1 MGVKIRPG
9 DLLGKALWDYYHGR
23 QQGALWCHS
32 SLPTSEEV
40 APGYF
45 FRGFDQMPAL
55 EQKALGL
62 CRGKVLDIGCGAG
75 SHSLH
80 LQERRLP
87 VTGLD
92 HSGKAIR
99 IAELRGLERPVC
111 RNVYDLEVGDFDTL
125 LLLMN
130 GAGIAGT
137 LQGLERLLKHLLG
150 LLRPG
155 GQVLMDSSD
164 LIYMFEE
171 DADGGV
177 WVPGEVSYYGEVTYQ
192 WEYGGETGEPFPWLF
207 VDFRTL
213 EKVAGPLGYEVELA
227 AEGPHYDYL
236 ARLCPK
242 AYQI

>member
-1 MGVKIRPG
+1 M
-9 DLLGKALWDYYHGR
+9 GKALWDYYEGRRHGP
-23 QQGALWCHS
+23 LWCHS

-40 APGYF
+40 DQGYF
-45 FRGFDQMPAL
+45 FRGFDQMPTL

-62 CRGKVLDIGCGAG
+62 CRGKVLDIGCGVG
-75 SHSLH
+75 SHSLY
-80 LQERRLP
+80 LQERGLP

-92 HSGKAIR
+92 RSEGAIR
-99 IAELRGLERPVC
+99 IAELRGLKKTEC
-111 RNVYDLEVGDFDTL
+111 RSVYDLEVGDFDTL

-137 LQGLERLLKHLLG
+137 LKGLQRLLKHLLG

-164 LIYMFEE
+164 LIYMFEA

-192 WEYGGETGEPFPWLF
+192 WDYDGELGESFPWLF

-227 AEGPHYDYL
+227 EEGPHFDYL
-236 ARLCPK
+236 ARLWPK